1 MTLLGVLTA
10 LAVLGGIV
18 LLVVLFAQRSREG
31 LDLSLRGLLRIYLYL
46 ASLAGVVVFAAG
58 LAGIL
63 SYALAAGFGLD
74 LVYGGPVPQPQP
86 AIAPAPC
93 PPGATC
99 PPTEMIRLPPDDRAR
114 RQGEDLVRG
123 VTFLVFGG
131 IFWGAHWAAR
141 RNLGRADA
149 GGLDRAYLMLG
160 TAIFGIATIAL
171 LPMGIYQALSFAV
184 VPAQQTFYRQGA
196 GDALSGGL
204 AALPLWLA
212 YLWLVLRELR
222 GDRGYYVAGHGPGG
236 PPPEPSPVGARI
248 GPAPSARSASAEA
261 VVPEDS

>member
-1 MTLLGVLTA
+1 VTLLGVLTA

-31 LDLSLRGLLRIYLYL
+31 LDLSLRGLLRMYLYL

-63 SYALAAGFGLD
+63 SYVLAAGFGLD
-74 LVYGGPVPQPQP
+74 VIYGGPQPQP
-86 AIAPAPC
+86 AIAPAC
-93 PPGATC
+93 PPNVTC
-99 PPTEMIRLPPDDRAR
+99 PPEAFPPFPDDRLR
-114 RQGEDLVRG
+114 RQSDDLVRG

-131 IFWGAHWAAR
+131 IFWGAHYAAR
-141 RNLGRADA
+141 RSLGHGEA

-184 VPAQQTFYRQGA
+184 LPAQQGFYRQGA
-196 GDALSGGL
+196 GEALSGGL

-222 GDRGYYVAGHGPGG
+222 GGRGYYVAGHGPGA
-236 PPPEPSPVGARI
+236 PPEPSPVGVGV
-248 GPAPSARSASAEA
+248 GPGSSARSTGAEA
-261 VVPEDS
+261 SVPEDS